1 MNFQAFLKYVP
12 NIIETALPAVESH
25 LKMAPKERIES
36 LRNLVVEDLNARKAA
51 VMMLFYPK
59 NGETNLVLIVRN
71 TYKGIHSAQIAFP
84 GGKYEEDDFNFEA
97 TALRETHEEIGV
109 APELIQIVKPFT
121 PMYIP
126 PSNFLVHPF
135 LGIAENELT
144 FFPDLR
150 EVANIIELPLNV
162 FLDDEIMIETEL
174 STSYASGVLVPAFSI
189 QNHIV
194 WGATAMI
201 LSELRD
207 VLQLAFAEN
216 KQNLKN

>member
-1 MNFQAFLKYVP
+1 MDFQDFLQYVP
-12 NIIETALPAVESH
+12 NLIPVELPAVAAH
-25 LKMAPKERIES
+25 IKMAPKERIEA
-36 LRNLVVEDLNARKAA
+36 LKNPDLKIENPRIAA

-59 NGETNLVLIVRN
+59 DGKTHLVLIVRN
-71 TYKGIHSAQIAFP
+71 AYNGVHSSQIAFP
-84 GGKYEEDDFNFEA
+84 GGKYETNDSDYQQ

-109 APELIQIVKPFT
+109 SPEKIEVVKHFT

-135 LGIAENELT
+135 LGIAKEELL
-144 FFPDLR
+144 FYPDVR
-150 EVANIIELPLNV
+150 EVADIIELPLSV
-162 FLDDEIMIETEL
+162 FLDDEIIVEATL
-174 STSYASGVLVPAFSI
+174 STSYANNILVPAFNI

-207 VLQLAFAEN
+207 VLKITFEEN
-216 KQNLKN
+216 S